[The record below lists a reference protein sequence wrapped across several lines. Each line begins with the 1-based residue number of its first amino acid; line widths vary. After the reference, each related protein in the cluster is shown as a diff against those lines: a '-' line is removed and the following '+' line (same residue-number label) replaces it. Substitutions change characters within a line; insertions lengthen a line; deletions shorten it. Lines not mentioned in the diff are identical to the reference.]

1 MFIIE
6 QKQSAREIAVNYLLE
21 EIKNGSLIAGD
32 KILNERKLSD
42 KLGISRV
49 PLREAICTLI
59 FHRDIVHAIEQKD
72 SKLAYRKMQEHILQ
86 IQTALDL
93 DRIRRIDNENL

>member
-1 MFIIE
+1 MLPNILVFIIE

-49 PLREAICTLI
+49 PLREGLKKRLVISYSL
-59 FHRDIVHAIEQKD
+59 
-72 SKLAYRKMQEHILQ
+72 
-86 IQTALDL
+86 
-93 DRIRRIDNENL
+93 